1 MILTARFNPHV
12 NRLLQNILYLK
23 ILLLATAF
31 LTSVYSPP
39 GPLRAGRLSG
49 NCELVFFVEFSILLL
64 FLLLL
69 EEEFLL
75 LFFGRLS
82 LFLAIMNSFHN
93 LVTFI
98 MAKTG

>member
-1 MILTARFNPHV
+1 LF
-12 NRLLQNILYLK
+12 
-23 ILLLATAF
+23 ATAV
-31 LTSVYSPP
+31 LTSAYSPP

-49 NCELVFFVEFSILLL
+49 NCELVFFIEFSMP
-64 FLLLL
+64 LLLL
-69 EEEFLL
+69 LLHEEEFLL

-82 LFLAIMNSFHN
+82 LFLAIINSFPN